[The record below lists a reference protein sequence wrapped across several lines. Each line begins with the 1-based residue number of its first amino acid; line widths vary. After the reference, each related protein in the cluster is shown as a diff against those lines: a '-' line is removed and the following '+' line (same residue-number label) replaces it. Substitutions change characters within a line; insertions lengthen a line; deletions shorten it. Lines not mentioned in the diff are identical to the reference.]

1 MSAPLE
7 LSLVIPVYNERDNLP
22 VLVEEI
28 GRALAGRAG
37 GEPYEIVAVD
47 DGSTD
52 GSLDVLKV
60 LKREHPEIHIVA
72 LAANAGQSAAFGAG
86 FGAARGR
93 VIVTLDADL
102 QNDPA
107 DIPVLVAELE
117 RSGAAAVVGYRV
129 GRRDSGWKRLQSRI
143 ANGVR
148 NRLNRETIRDT
159 GCSLKAFRAEALRA
173 LPLFN
178 GMHRFLPTLVR
189 MQGGQVTEVPV
200 HHRSRRFGKT
210 KYGMWNRVFR
220 ALIDAL
226 AVRWMRRRA
235 GWGTAVGAGRGRKRS
250 RPHVRHSSRA
260 NLIVAALGMSA
271 CVGVSAA
278 SQAPNY
284 RVTYHLRVVERTA
297 GETRLLASAAVS
309 GPPETDMRLALRTG
323 ATERQGLLGTLPEP
337 ENVHLAGL
345 VFSRRQLRSSR

>member
-1 MSAPLE
+1 MLPKRRPSSPGSSAGTPTRPSSSMSAPLE

-28 GRALAGRAG
+28 GRAVAGRAG

-129 GRRDSGWKRLQSRI
+129 DRRGFGRERTPQRDAHG
-143 ANGVR
+143 GR
-148 NRLNRETIRDT
+148 NR
-159 GCSLKAFRAEALRA
+159 AH
-173 LPLFN
+173 P
-178 GMHRFLPTLVR
+178 
-189 MQGGQVTEVPV
+189 QG
-200 HHRSRRFGKT
+200 
-210 KYGMWNRVFR
+210 
-220 ALIDAL
+220 A
-226 AVRWMRRRA
+226 
-235 GWGTAVGAGRGRKRS
+235 
-250 RPHVRHSSRA
+250 RP
-260 NLIVAALGMSA
+260 N
-271 CVGVSAA
+271 
-278 SQAPNY
+278 
-284 RVTYHLRVVERTA
+284 
-297 GETRLLASAAVS
+297 
-309 GPPETDMRLALRTG
+309 
-323 ATERQGLLGTLPEP
+323 
-337 ENVHLAGL
+337 
-345 VFSRRQLRSSR
+345 

>member
-22 VLVEEI
+22 VLFEEI

-129 GRRDSGWKRLQSRI
+129 DRRDSGWKRLQSRI
-143 ANGVR
+143 ANRVR
-148 NRLNRETIRDT
+148 NRLIRETIRDT
-159 GCSLKAFRAEALRA
+159 GCSRCRCSTACTASCPRSSGCR
-173 LPLFN
+173 
-178 GMHRFLPTLVR
+178 
-189 MQGGQVTEVPV
+189 GG
-200 HHRSRRFGKT
+200 RSPRCPCTTGAAASGGRSTGC
-210 KYGMWNRVFR
+210 
-220 ALIDAL
+220 
-226 AVRWMRRRA
+226 
-235 GWGTAVGAGRGRKRS
+235 GTAY
-250 RPHVRHSSRA
+250 
-260 NLIVAALGMSA
+260 SA
-271 CVGVSAA
+271 
-278 SQAPNY
+278 P
-284 RVTYHLRVVERTA
+284 
-297 GETRLLASAAVS
+297 
-309 GPPETDMRLALRTG
+309 
-323 ATERQGLLGTLPEP
+323 
-337 ENVHLAGL
+337 
-345 VFSRRQLRSSR
+345 